1 MTKTKL
7 ELSKNGNKIAYTLK
21 AEGTI
26 PLSDLF
32 TLLMLMKKSIKT
44 TFYNE
49 TELLTSQQISA
60 SDQKVLHYIYYK
72 STRLV
77 SQLLIQ
83 TCVMNVYIHCV

>member
-44 TFYNE
+44 TF
-49 TELLTSQQISA
+49 
-60 SDQKVLHYIYYK
+60 
-72 STRLV
+72 
-77 SQLLIQ
+77 
-83 TCVMNVYIHCV
+83 